1 MNKAN
6 KSSIINLNHSFQKK
20 VVADNVANSS
30 QLKFEMLATQHLNS
44 YVRKTKNVVI
54 NFPTMEHVAAACSSI
69 FSDIDRSDEIQRL
82 IARDAWLLK
91 TSLTLTVL
99 PFDDARLNLRDLLNR
114 LKIASESVEVIRPAV
129 NDLVDIVKHLEYAKV
144 NPKRDHLLEFL
155 RYSQTSNQNIAV
167 MGNVCGTST
176 PGWPT
181 NFDAKSDLGCA
192 EIEILRL
199 RRQVRD
205 ALFDNLIIP
214 GNPWFAPRGL
224 LFDLLYGGRTSE
236 AVVVSYKS
244 ERVSIPAPRE
254 LPKNI
259 YFPTKANSAVDVPET
274 KELDYSSQIDTWA
287 HDSFWSSIHA
297 QHSDITPNSDNAES
311 VNAQFVLFADGSGTF
326 LPVDGRVVEV
336 SRLFDEGSTNKSF
349 GDKLPKANVRDI
361 EEGDLILLR
370 LTGSGDYL
378 EEVADALISNKGE
391 TGLRES
397 ALQWKDRLQ
406 RVIRLHGEGVVAVA
420 IRKLGVKLRSPQ
432 YLWEW
437 TGNEVMSPHD
447 KQTFSSLIKVIWQL
461 EGLSNQEDSITFADS
476 RWDEMERLKAFHHK
490 AGVAIR
496 TALLSR
502 VRGLISERRQIHMSE
517 SIELPGVA
525 SGRMGL
531 LRVAAVDSRP
541 RNIKSSALFQLSKLK
556 VASWQG

>member
-1 MNKAN
+1 MKKAN
-6 KSSIINLNHSFQKK
+6 KGSIKNSNHSFQKK
-20 VVADNVANSS
+20 VVADNFANPS
-30 QLKFEMLATQHLNS
+30 QLKFEMLATHHLNS
-44 YVRKTKNVVI
+44 YLCKTKNVVI
-54 NFPTMEHVAAACSSI
+54 NFPTMEHVAVACSSI
-69 FSDIDRSDEIQRL
+69 FTYVDRSDEIQRL
-82 IARDAWLLK
+82 IARDTWLLK

-114 LKIASESVEVIRPAV
+114 LKIASASVEIISSAV
-129 NDLVDIVKHLEYAKV
+129 NDLVDIVKHLEYEKV

-155 RYSQTSNQNIAV
+155 SYSQTSNQNIAV

-199 RRQVRD
+199 RRQVRNT
-205 ALFDNLIIP
+205 LYDNLIIP

-236 AVVVSYKS
+236 VVVVSYKS
-244 ERVSIPAPRE
+244 ERVSIPVPRK
-254 LPKNI
+254 LPKDI
-259 YFPTKANSAVDVPET
+259 YFPTKANSAVDAPET
-274 KELDYSSQIDTWA
+274 KELDYSSQMDTWA

-297 QHSDITPNSDNAES
+297 QHAEIAPNSDNADS

-336 SRLFDEGSTNKSF
+336 SRLFDEGSTNKSV

-370 LTGSGDYL
+370 LSGSGDYL

-391 TGLRES
+391 SGLRES

-406 RVIRLHGEGVVAVA
+406 RVIRLHGEGVVAVE

-437 TGNEVMSPHD
+437 TGDEVMSPHD

-461 EGLSNQEDSITFADS
+461 EGLSNQEDLITFADS

-502 VRGLISERRQIHMSE
+502 VRVLISERRQIHMSE

-531 LRVAAVDSRP
+531 LRVAAVDSKP
-541 RNIKSSALFQLSKLK
+541 RNVKSSALFQLSKLK